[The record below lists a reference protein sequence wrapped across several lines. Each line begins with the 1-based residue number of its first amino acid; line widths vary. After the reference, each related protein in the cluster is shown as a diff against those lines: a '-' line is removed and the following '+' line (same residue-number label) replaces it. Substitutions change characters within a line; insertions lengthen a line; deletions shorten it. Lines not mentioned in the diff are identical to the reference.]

1 MSLFRMIHRDDYA
14 VAIWRLEESSAE
26 LSSSLASQWGQSFLC
41 PYPNEKRQQ
50 EFFACRMAAS
60 ALHIHP
66 EQIDKHPQGWPILK
80 NEGGFI
86 SFSHCKHFAA
96 VLHSNTQANI
106 GIDIEHISERFIKV
120 ASRYLSPQEW
130 EDVQARFNEK
140 KEMMRIL
147 CLYWTAKEALFKAV
161 HSQNIDFQQAFQI
174 EPIEQLTDEGNLN
187 ALFGQQQYHLHYRFE
202 EDFCYCICIAA

>member
-1 MSLFRMIHRDDYA
+1 MSLFRIIHREDYA

-26 LSSSLASQWGQSFLC
+26 LSSSLASQWGHTFLC

-80 NEGGFI
+80 DEGGFI
-86 SFSHCKHFAA
+86 SFSHSKHFAA
-96 VLHSNTQANI
+96 VLYSGTQTNI
-106 GIDIEHISERFIKV
+106 GIDIEHISERFIKI

-130 EDVQARFNEK
+130 KEVQSRFSK
-140 KEMMRIL
+140 TDDMTRIL

-174 EPIEQLTDEGNLN
+174 DPIEQLSAEGHLN
-187 ALFGQQQYHLHYRFE
+187 AYFGLQEYHLHYCFE
-202 EDFCYCICIAA
+202 EDFCYCVCIAA